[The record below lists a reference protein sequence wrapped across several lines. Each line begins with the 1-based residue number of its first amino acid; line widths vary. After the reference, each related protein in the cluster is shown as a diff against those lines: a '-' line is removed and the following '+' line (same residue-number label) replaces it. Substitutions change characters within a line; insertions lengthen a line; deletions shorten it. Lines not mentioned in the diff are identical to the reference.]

1 MIKEKYLYGIWI
13 STGVIGVLL
22 MIFGS
27 QDITKF
33 LGLLNVCL
41 SSWCI
46 IDRKYG

>member
-1 MIKEKYLYGIWI
+1 MIKEKYLYGVWI
-13 STGVIGVLL
+13 STGIIGVLL

-27 QDITKF
+27 NDIIKI
-33 LGLLNVCL
+33 LGLINFCV